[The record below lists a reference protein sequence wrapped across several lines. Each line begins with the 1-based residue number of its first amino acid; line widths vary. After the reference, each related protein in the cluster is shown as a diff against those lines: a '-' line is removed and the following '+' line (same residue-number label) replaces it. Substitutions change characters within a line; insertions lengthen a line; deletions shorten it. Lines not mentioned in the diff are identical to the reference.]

1 MFALIG
7 WLGRV
12 LLILFIVRLVMSL
25 LTGGRSLGRRRTS
38 APGTGGTGNTRGT
51 GRTPSAIGTRLVRD
65 PHCGTYVAET
75 TAVRTLHGGEM
86 LYFCSNKCRDAYM
99 AAPQANAS

>member
-1 MFALIG
+1 MLALIG
-7 WLGRV
+7 WVGRV
-12 LLILFIVRLVMSL
+12 LLILFIVRLVMSVF
-25 LTGGRSLGRRRTS
+25 GGGMRRRG
-38 APGTGGTGNTRGT
+38 ARAAGGPGRGGPANGTGKI
-51 GRTPSAIGTRLVRD
+51 AGTRLVRD
-65 PHCGTYVAET
+65 PQCGTYVAET